1 MATAWFLEI
10 PVVTRSYLAASVA
23 TTALCALDIISPF
36 RCPPQPA
43 PHARA
48 ARAQRAVPPTH
59 TMRAQRRRLYLN
71 VELVIYRYQLWRL
84 ITNFLFFG
92 MLSMDFA
99 FHMFFLVRYSRL
111 LEEGSFRGETADA
124 TAASAGTLSPP
135 PPLPPPPPPH
145 RIPRLRLPKNGLGR
159 AAEYL
164 SMLLYG
170 AALLC
175 CFAPFLDAP
184 PFLGSSLV
192 FMIVYVWGRSA
203 IRHIYLRD
211 VTAMHAVVMRRQS
224 PRPDLGDLRGLDLGD
239 VSG

>member
-1 MATAWFLEI
+1 MRARLPCGA
-10 PVVTRSYLAASVA
+10 
-23 TTALCALDIISPF
+23 
-36 RCPPQPA
+36 PA
-43 PHARA
+43 
-48 ARAQRAVPPTH
+48 PPTH
-59 TMRAQRRRLYLN
+59 VTRAQRRRLYLN

-111 LEEGSFRGETADA
+111 LEEGSFRGEA
-124 TAASAGTLSPP
+124 TAAAATSAATLSPPP
-135 PPLPPPPPPH
+135 PPLPPPH
-145 RIPRLRLPKNGLGR
+145 RIPRPRLPNVLGR

-192 FMIVYVWGRSA
+192 FMIVYVWGR
-203 IRHIYLRD
+203 
-211 VTAMHAVVMRRQS
+211 
-224 PRPDLGDLRGLDLGD
+224 
-239 VSG
+239 